1 MISIKKKG
9 DFKNFNKFVK
19 YFSNKKY
26 ESILIKYAKIGVEK
40 LASETPVDSGETSKS
55 WSYDIIHTKDGVQ
68 IVWTNS
74 NVTPRGVPIV
84 ILLQYGHSTKNGSFV
99 QGTDFINP
107 VIKDVFEKMAKEIW
121 MEVTSI

>member
-19 YFSNKKY
+19 YFSDKKY
-26 ESILIKYAKIGVEK
+26 ESVLIKYAKIGVEK

-55 WSYDIIHTKDGVQ
+55 WSYDIIHTKDDVQ

-74 NVTPRGVPIV
+74 NTTSRGVPIV

-99 QGTDFINP
+99 QGIDFINP
-107 VIKDVFEKMAKEIW
+107 IIKDIFEKMAKEIW
-121 MEVTSI
+121 TEVTSI